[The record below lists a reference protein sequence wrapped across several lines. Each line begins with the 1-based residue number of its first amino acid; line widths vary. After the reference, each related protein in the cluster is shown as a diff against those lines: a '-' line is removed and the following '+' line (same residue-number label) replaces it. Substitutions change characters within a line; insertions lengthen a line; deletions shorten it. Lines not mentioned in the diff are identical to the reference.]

1 MQPTS
6 TTLNDPTLSTQA
18 GLTWS
23 APLEQLVQAQPA
35 LSRFAASLRVVVAML
50 TTLLLNQASDL
61 PGAPVLLLLAYD
73 LWAAWLLWLAL
84 KGDRQHLAHLGIDV
98 VWAIGMLQ
106 LSSGADGL
114 LVLTLLQP
122 VLVASIAF
130 GATAGLCLTAI
141 ATLVLVLDPIA
152 LLQGQLRIQVDH
164 LAPSLAILATVP
176 AAALL
181 ARPLALL
188 RAQRG
193 LVDELY
199 QQLDSRRGLNV
210 TATGLLSHLR
220 KRLHVDVAALWLT
233 EPTDPAVWLCTEDEP
248 NLRSQGSARARLLA
262 LAARL
267 PLQVVAQRSGAG
279 LLARLRLPGLAPLKT
294 DEHEALQQL
303 AALLSVRALVVV
315 PMCRRGR
322 CIGRLAIGLH
332 AQHALGAGQARLEGV
347 AADALRLLES
357 AQRVDQLQTEGED
370 IERARIGRDLHDSA
384 VQPYLG
390 LKFALEAVLLRTTPD
405 NPMRSDL
412 QAVVRLATRETE
424 ALRDLI
430 ADMRNPTPRGDNALV
445 PAVRRQVRRFTE
457 LFGIEVQLD
466 APAQVMTSR
475 QMAVQIFHLVN
486 EALNNVRKHTQ
497 ATEVRL
503 SLRTAPGAV
512 RLRISDNGGSVLRR
526 SGAEFHPTSLAE
538 RVDALG
544 GVLTLHR
551 PDGLNTELVITIPLA
566 EGATP

>member
-1 MQPTS
+1 MPTTS
-6 TTLNDPTLSTQA
+6 TTLSDPTLSTQA
-18 GLTWS
+18 GLTWR
-23 APLEQLVQAQPA
+23 APLDPLVQAQPA

-50 TTLLLNQASDL
+50 TTLLLIQASAL
-61 PGAPVLLLLAYD
+61 PGPPALLLLAYD

-106 LSSGADGL
+106 LTSGTDSL

-122 VLVASIAF
+122 VLVASITF
-130 GATAGLCLTAI
+130 GAAAGLCLTGV

-152 LLQGQLRIQVDH
+152 LLQGQLRMQADH
-164 LAPSLAILATVP
+164 VAPTLAILATVP
-176 AAALL
+176 AAAWL

-188 RAQRG
+188 RAQRS

-199 QQLDSRRGLNV
+199 QRLDSRRGLHV

-220 KRLHVDVAALWLT
+220 QRLQVDVAALWLT
-233 EPTDPAVWLCTEDEP
+233 EPADPAVWLCTEDEP
-248 NLRSQGSARARLLA
+248 RLRSEGTARARLLA

-267 PLQVVAQRSGAG
+267 PLQVVAHRSGAG
-279 LLARLRLPGLAPLKT
+279 LGARLRWPGLVPLQA
-294 DEHEALQQL
+294 DERQALQQL

-322 CIGRLAIGLH
+322 CIGRIAIGLH
-332 AQHALGAGQARLEGV
+332 AGHVLDAGQARLEGV

-357 AQRVDQLQTEGED
+357 ARRVDQLQSEGED

-390 LKFALEAVLLRTTPD
+390 LKFALEAVLLRAAAD
-405 NPMRSDL
+405 NPMRADL
-412 QAVVRLATRETE
+412 QALVRLATRETE
-424 ALRDLI
+424 ALRELI
-430 ADMRNPTPRGDNALV
+430 ADMRSPAPRGDNALV
-445 PAVRRQVRRFTE
+445 PAVRRQVRRFSA
-457 LFGIEVQLD
+457 LFGIDVQLD

-475 QMAVQIFHLVN
+475 QMAAQVFHLVN
-486 EALNNVRKHTQ
+486 EALNNVRKHTP

-526 SGAEFHPTSLAE
+526 SGPDFHPASLAE

-544 GVLTLHR
+544 GVLTVHR
-551 PDGLNTELVITIPLA
+551 PDGLNTELVITIPLTQ
-566 EGATP
+566 GAAA

>member
-1 MQPTS
+1 MPITS
-6 TTLNDPTLSTQA
+6 TPPSDPTLSTQA

-23 APLEQLVQAQPA
+23 SPLEQLVQAQPA

-50 TTLLLNQASDL
+50 TTLLLNQTAAL
-61 PGAPVLLLLAYD
+61 PGAPALLLLAYD

-84 KGDRQHLAHLGIDV
+84 KGDRQRLSHLGIDV

-106 LSSGADGL
+106 LTSGADNL

-130 GATAGLCLTAI
+130 GATAGLCLTAV

-152 LLQGQLRIQVDH
+152 LTQGQLRIQADH
-164 LAPSLAILATVP
+164 VAPTLAILATVP
-176 AAALL
+176 AAAWL

-188 RAQRG
+188 RAQRS

-199 QQLDSRRGLNV
+199 QGLDSRCGLNV

-220 KRLHVDVAALWLT
+220 QHLQVDVAALWLT
-233 EPTDPAVWLCTEDEP
+233 EPADPAVWLSTEDEP
-248 NLRSQGSARARLLA
+248 GLRSEGTALARLLA

-267 PLQVVAQRSGAG
+267 PLQAVAHRSGAG
-279 LLARLRLPGLAPLKT
+279 LWARLRSPGLVPLRA
-294 DEHEALQQL
+294 DERQALQQL
-303 AALLSVRALVVV
+303 AALLSVRTLVVV
-315 PMCRRGR
+315 PMRRRGR

-332 AQHALGAGQARLEGV
+332 ARHAIDAGQAQLQGV

-357 AQRVDQLQTEGED
+357 ARRVDQLQSEGED

-390 LKFALEAVLLRTTPD
+390 LKFALEAVLMRAAAD
-405 NPMRSDL
+405 NPMRADL
-412 QAVVRLATRETE
+412 QALVHLATRETE
-424 ALRDLI
+424 TLCELI
-430 ADMRNPTPRGDNALV
+430 ADMRSPVPHGDNALV
-445 PAVRRQVRRFTE
+445 PTVRRQVRRFTE
-457 LFGIEVQLD
+457 LFGINVQLD
-466 APAQVMTSR
+466 APTPVTTSR
-475 QMAVQIFHLVN
+475 QLAAQVFHLVN
-486 EALNNVRKHTQ
+486 EALNNVRKHTP

-526 SGAEFHPTSLAE
+526 SGPEFHPASLAE
-538 RVDALG
+538 RVDMLG
-544 GVLTLHR
+544 GALTIYR

-566 EGATP
+566 GRAAP